1 MKAVEDKEA
10 DEDEKQENVQNMD
23 KKTENITTIPQLK
36 RENIK

>member
-10 DEDEKQENVQNMD
+10 DEDGKQENVQNID